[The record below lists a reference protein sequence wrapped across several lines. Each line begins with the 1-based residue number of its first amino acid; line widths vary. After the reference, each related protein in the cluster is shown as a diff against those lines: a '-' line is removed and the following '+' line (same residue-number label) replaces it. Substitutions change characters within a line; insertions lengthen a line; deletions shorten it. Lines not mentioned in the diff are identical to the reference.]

1 MLMAKIRVTAATLL
15 MVGVLAVGA
24 GVLARQGTGERN
36 PREGRQFES
45 AGAAV
50 KPSATDSLDDP
61 LPSGARLRL
70 GISRFR
76 PPSIVVD
83 LALSPDE
90 TTIVTVGKE
99 LVAWDAATGKERW
112 RADPWAAGLRLP
124 GASYGLRAVAFS
136 ADSSRFYTPGRL
148 HLPNEIVVWETA
160 TGRHEVL
167 TIATPNR
174 IGEMEAATR
183 SVDITPDG
191 WKLAAGSGHGLVVCD
206 LHGKVLYEIANAHGP
221 FKLDNKD
228 RLAFSGHSSLGRFS
242 PDGSILAVVTSDRPE
257 DIRLYEAETG
267 RELRKIA
274 LAARLVRLAFS
285 PKSFW

>member
-1 MLMAKIRVTAATLL
+1 MVIVMTSGRWCTRLRNMLMAKIRLTAATLL

-50 KPSATDSLDDP
+50 KPSATDSLDNP

-70 GISRFR
+70 GTSRFR
-76 PPSIVVD
+76 PPSPVVD

-112 RADPWAAGLRLP
+112 RADPWADGLRIP

-136 ADSSRFYTPGRL
+136 ADSSRL
-148 HLPNEIVVWETA
+148 
-160 TGRHEVL
+160 
-167 TIATPNR
+167 
-174 IGEMEAATR
+174 
-183 SVDITPDG
+183 
-191 WKLAAGSGHGLVVCD
+191 
-206 LHGKVLYEIANAHGP
+206 LYEIANAHGP

-274 LAARLVRLAFS
+274 LAAHLVRLAFS